1 MFPRWILELVILL
14 KTRLSKLAERE
25 YILVR
30 GFEACF
36 DHFGVANLR
45 DQSQSPFSTRYKMT
59 LFSTFWTRTRTRTRT
74 RLPDL
79 LALIQAT
86 PCSLEHEQSSVYIV
100 LILIYI
106 NKN

>member
-59 LFSTFWTRTRTRTRT
+59 LFSTFWTRTRTRTR
-74 RLPDL
+74 LPDL

-86 PCSLEHEQSSVYIV
+86 PCSLEHEQSSVYNV

-106 NKN
+106 NEN